1 MVKNAKNNNNHRN
14 DAHRLKGSEAKEAA
28 KRKTRETRERKERRV
43 EGGGGRRAK
52 SKHEAATPR
61 RRVVPE
67 NAKFVIER
75 NTGREYMAAF
85 RSGDGFY

>member
-1 MVKNAKNNNNHRN
+1 M
-14 DAHRLKGSEAKEAA
+14 KGSEAKEAA
-28 KRKTRETRERKERRV
+28 KRKTRETRERKERR
-43 EGGGGRRAK
+43 EGGGAK

>member
-1 MVKNAKNNNNHRN
+1 MGGRRKNAKHEWLLTVWLGSSR
-14 DAHRLKGSEAKEAA
+14 AFKGSEAKEAA
-28 KRKTRETRERKERRV
+28 KRKTAREELRGGRGRERANTRRQPL
-43 EGGGGRRAK
+43 GGG
-52 SKHEAATPR
+52 
-61 RRVVPE
+61 VVPE